1 MSNPALFTLE
11 CIGSDNS
18 VLVNLNIQDV
28 SVSDILSATIFSN
41 DSNADNASGSPPTY
55 RYNEANNAFWTS
67 YSLTPTEIKSQCAR
81 YTGLTNGKSYIFKA
95 MIRYKTTGSNT
106 VSSLWSTQ
114 TPDIALIPKPAALT
128 LIDDLVVGK
137 ISDESNNY
145 NIKVSFPANFFENA
159 TIPDKITF
167 LRYNNEL
174 DATDVLK
181 VSEQDFAVPSN
192 ASVNIFKLTTLSPDN
207 TYEVS
212 CISVKGYQTSISN
225 TISITPSSKP
235 SAPYK
240 AKAKFDYLTGGVKL
254 ITEIKSDGVGSGN
267 SGSEFTYSLQVY
279 ENGIVTPTP
288 SFTISNLSIDYNIF
302 DPTIGPQPFTLDTTT
317 YKNTPYEF
325 FLGRSYTVRFLAT
338 NSSGTSNEVA
348 DRFFTFVP
356 IKKAEPV
363 VNLSVK
369 EISVGNGKIKFEW
382 EKPELYGV
390 ALSKYILTLTNNA
403 DSADVRIYDVDPALY
418 ADQTG
423 KVTYTTI
430 IDGSHPIL
438 ANGIKY
444 NASVVTVT
452 VNSVNYSNTYKVVAG
467 SIVHIDD
474 ANVPVPALL
483 DGKPSTDDIYATPYR
498 KMSAPSLAVSYD
510 EADVDSKAMFTI
522 SDIDQSSGISFS
534 ELEICYLD
542 SEGSFSSVAQVVSLI
557 EAQSAVPVTGLANG
571 TLYKFGVRGI
581 CNVSTSVSTLSLRV
595 SVEGNMS
602 SSKTLLPWRK
612 PYSDKRPVI
621 SINAQGNHFVT
632 VNVTAADLAGTGLTA
647 SDLLHY
653 ICDPD
658 TTLLSDSFTSTRK
671 TFYGL
676 ENRPVESPYSFP
688 INAYYKDPNRYISNN
703 IKIRVTGITVT
714 GRPRYTDGPY
724 QPQTVSAAADS
735 SGSVTVNW
743 SQPLFG
749 GAEGYSVD
757 DQMYSPLGY
766 RIYRLVDGNSP
777 YLLASVSASTYQS
790 VISYNS
796 ANPKLALG
804 SVYTIRVE
812 AHYQDSYLADG
823 EEVAYNDSDTVTP
836 YTPADAPTINTIV
849 PGNKKLTVSYTAPS
863 NTGGLTIVGYRFYK
877 KIGSLVQ
884 PYYEYLGTTS
894 PHELISLVNG
904 TSYNVAMTTL
914 TRIPS
919 TEANSGDLIEGNM
932 SDYFSA
938 RTPVPDSIA
947 NISNFRVSSNG
958 TDLSNNEK
966 GSITL
971 SWTALSDPDGDLARL
986 GYIYQIQQVTSGD
999 SPTPIGLPI
1008 EVQSNGSSKIISELT
1023 LGVRVHYRIR
1033 IRVTDTDAVARGD
1046 SDPYKYGLYT
1056 QTDVSTVP
1064 YDSTPSAVQGVA
1076 ATGGDASATVTWT
1089 AESVIGGAPVAGYNV
1104 YYKLDTEPSS
1114 AYAPANLTGPVT
1126 TNSLPISGLTNGLI
1140 YSFYVA
1146 YKLFNSVNN
1155 DTSAGEEQPYGPG
1168 NQIEVTAI
1176 PFKAPTK
1183 PTIRVENKVDSNG
1196 NAVSKTVVIKM
1207 VTSSTDGGSEIIDYS
1222 VYQDGERLTRTW
1234 SGLGDYEVTDLND
1247 GQSYNFTAAARYG
1260 DLNLNRNDV
1269 NYIKYGPKSDPA
1281 VSIIPYGYNTSSP
1294 VIEHIEN
1301 VSETSVRVY
1310 YSFIPTPNIGLS
1322 DQVLYLTVNGSDR
1335 QVSISDSPVLV
1346 DGFIAGTE
1354 LALSMYS
1361 TFAEPNLNARVEGAT
1376 SDNEYYTAYGT
1387 PEIDG
1392 FEKGTIGNTKAQV
1405 KLYSEGLTLHN
1416 GRFLRYEVT
1425 VFDANNNQVG
1435 YVYNVSEPRINLT
1448 ITGLQNN
1455 ATYSAK
1461 AIAFT
1466 TGKKS
1471 SLDELH
1477 PNIEA
1482 QSAAAWAYEIIPREN
1497 KLPEIK
1503 TVDCSHSHPTYIEV
1517 EVQSYYEDLTGFM
1530 LFVSPVVDADHPYY
1544 LQPNVELYYECGTIT
1559 ASPSHTAVDGVI
1571 KFRINLIGIETTAVN
1586 SIAAIALNN
1595 DGKSATKF
1603 VNVKPDNYLAGGSV
1617 QLSLSEPTFPPAQY
1631 ETAQVPPMQVPAA
1644 QP

>member
-11 CIGSDNS
+11 CTGSDNS
-18 VLVNLNIQDV
+18 VLVNLNIQNV

-41 DSNADNASGSPPTY
+41 DSNTDNASGSPPTY
-55 RYNEANNAFWTS
+55 NYTNDNNAFWTS
-67 YSLTPTEIKSQCAR
+67 YSLTPTEIKTQCAR
-81 YTGLTNGKSYIFKA
+81 YTGLINGKSYIFKA
-95 MIRYKTTGSNT
+95 MLRYKTTGSNT
-106 VSSLWSTQ
+106 VSTLWSAQ

-128 LIDDLVVGK
+128 LIDDLAIGK

-145 NIKVSFPANFFENA
+145 NLKVSFPENFFANA
-159 TIPDKITF
+159 TIPDKITI

-174 DATDVLK
+174 DATDILK
-181 VSEQDFAVPSN
+181 VSEQDFTVPSN
-192 ASVNIFKLTTLSPDN
+192 ASENIFKLTGLSPDN

-235 SAPYK
+235 SAPIK
-240 AKAKFDYLTGGVKL
+240 AKAVFNYLTGGVKL
-254 ITEIKSDGVGSGN
+254 ITEIKRDGVGSGN

-279 ENGIVTPTP
+279 ENGIL

-302 DPTIGPQPFTLDTTT
+302 DPTIGPKPFTLDTTT
-317 YKNTPYEF
+317 YKNTAYEF

-338 NSSGTSNEVA
+338 NSSGTSNLVA
-348 DRFFTFVP
+348 DRLFTFVP

-369 EISVGNGKIKFEW
+369 EISVGNGKINFEW
-382 EKPELYGV
+382 ENPELYGV

-403 DSADVRIYDVDPALY
+403 DSADVRSYDVDPALY
-418 ADQTG
+418 ADQNG

-452 VNSVNYSNTYKVVAG
+452 VNSVNYSNTYKVVEG
-467 SIVHIDD
+467 SIVHIDND
-474 ANVPVPALL
+474 DVPVPELL
-483 DGKPSTDDIYATPYR
+483 AGKSSTDDIYATPYR
-498 KMSAPSLAVSYD
+498 KMTAPSLDVSYA

-522 SDIDQSSGISFS
+522 SEIDQSSGISFS
-534 ELEICYLD
+534 RLEICYLD
-542 SEGSFSSVAQVVSLI
+542 SEGSFSSVAKVVSLI

-571 TLYKFGVRGI
+571 TPYKFGVRGV

-595 SVEGNMS
+595 LVEGNMS
-602 SSKTLLPWRK
+602 SSKPLLPWRK
-612 PYSDKRPVI
+612 PASDKLPII
-621 SINAQGNHFVT
+621 SIYAQGNHFVT
-632 VNVTAADLAGTGLTA
+632 VNVTAADLAETGLTV

-658 TTLLSDSFTSTRK
+658 TTLLSNSFTSTRK

-688 INAYYKDPNRYISNN
+688 INAYYKDPNLYINDINN
-703 IKIRVTGITVT
+703 KIRVTGNTVT
-714 GRPRYTDGPY
+714 GRPRYTAGPY
-724 QPQTVSAAADS
+724 QPQGVSAAADS

-749 GAEGYSVD
+749 AAAGYSVD
-757 DQMYSPLGY
+757 DEMYSPLGY
-766 RIYRLVDGNSP
+766 KIYRLVDGDSP
-777 YLLASVSASTYQS
+777 YLLDSVSASTYQT
-790 VISYNS
+790 VINYNS

-812 AHYQDSYLADG
+812 AYYQDSYLADG

-836 YTPADAPTINTIV
+836 YTPADAPTINEIDT
-849 PGNKKLTVSYTAPS
+849 GNKKLTVRYTAPS
-863 NTGGLTIVGYRFYK
+863 NRGGLTIVGYRFYK
-877 KIGSLVQ
+877 KIGSVVQ
-884 PYYEYLGTTS
+884 PYYEHLGTTS
-894 PHELISLVNG
+894 PQELDSLVNG

-919 TEANSGDLIEGNM
+919 TELNSGDLIEGNM

-947 NISNFRVSSNG
+947 TISNFRVSSNG
-958 TDLSNNEK
+958 TDLSNDEK

-971 SWTALSDPDGDLARL
+971 SWTAVSDPEGDLDRL
-986 GYIYQIQQVTSGD
+986 GYIYQIQQVTAGA
-999 SPTPIGLPI
+999 SPTPIGSEI
-1008 EVQSNGSSKIISELT
+1008 AVASNDSSKIISELT

-1126 TNSLPISGLTNGLI
+1126 TNSLPISGLTNGLT

-1155 DTSAGEEQPYGPG
+1155 DTSAGEEQPYAYGPG

-1207 VTSSTDGGSEIIDYS
+1207 VTSSTDGGSEILNYS
-1222 VYQDGERLTRTW
+1222 VYQDGDRLTRTW
-1234 SGLGDYEVTDLND
+1234 SGSGDYEVTDLND

-1260 DLNLNRNDV
+1260 DLNLAVANV
-1269 NYIKYGPKSDPA
+1269 NYIKYGPQSDPA

-1294 VIEHIEN
+1294 VIERIEN

-1361 TFAEPNLNARVEGAT
+1361 TFAEPNLGARVEGAT
-1376 SDNEYYTAYGT
+1376 SDTEYYTAYGT
-1387 PEIDG
+1387 PTLDG
-1392 FEKGTIGNTKAQV
+1392 FEKGTIGNAKAQV
-1405 KLYSEGLTLHN
+1405 KLYSEGLTLHS

-1425 VFDANNNQVG
+1425 VFDANGIQVG
-1435 YVYNVSEPRINLT
+1435 NVYTVSESEINLS

-1455 ATYSAK
+1455 ATYRAR

-1466 TGKKS
+1466 TGKNS
-1471 SLDELH
+1471 SLNELY
-1477 PNIEA
+1477 PNVEA
-1482 QSAAAWAYEIIPREN
+1482 QSAPDWVYDIIPREN
-1497 KLPEIK
+1497 QLPEIRS
-1503 TVDCSHSHPTYIEV
+1503 VDCSHSHPTYIEV

-1544 LQPNVELYYECGTIT
+1544 LQPDVELYYECGTIT

-1603 VNVKPDNYLAGGSV
+1603 VNVKPDNYLAGGSAV
-1617 QLSLSEPTFPPAQY
+1617 LTFFEPAFPPV
-1631 ETAQVPPMQVPAA
+1631 QVPPT